1 MQRRRFVQA
10 VTTATAAAGA
20 LSAQQAPTPAK
31 ITTVAAETAAAPTI
45 RYFTATQFATLKSLS
60 GLLQPATTERPG
72 ALETGAAEFLD
83 FLIGASPKP
92 RQTLYRNGLDHLD
105 AESRRLF
112 KKPFNEITAEQAD
125 KILRPLL
132 VPWTF
137 EPPTNPHQRF
147 LADVRADVRTATQ
160 NSKEMS
166 QVAASSNRR
175 RRGPGGSAPYWLPI
189 DPTR

>member
-10 VTTATAAAGA
+10 VTTATAAAGTI
-20 LSAQQAPTPAK
+20 SAQQAPASAK
-31 ITTVAAETAAAPTI
+31 IATVAPETAAAPTT
-45 RYFTATQFATLKSLS
+45 RFFTATQFATLKSLS
-60 GLLQPATTERPG
+60 GILQPASNERPG
-72 ALETGAAEFLD
+72 ALEAGAAEFLD

-92 RQTLYRNGLDHLD
+92 RQILYRSGLDHLD
-105 AESRRLF
+105 AESSRLF
-112 KKPFNEITAEQAD
+112 KKPFSEITTDQAD
-125 KILRPLL
+125 KVLRPLL

-137 EPPTNPHQRF
+137 DPPTNPHQRF

-160 NSKEMS
+160 NSKEVS

-175 RRGPGGSAPYWLPI
+175 RRGPGGAAPYWLPI

>member
-10 VTTATAAAGA
+10 VTTATAAAGTI
-20 LSAQQAPTPAK
+20 SAQQAPASAK
-31 ITTVAAETAAAPTI
+31 IATVAPETAAAPTT
-45 RYFTATQFATLKSLS
+45 RFFTATQFATLKSLS
-60 GLLQPATTERPG
+60 GILQPASNERPG
-72 ALETGAAEFLD
+72 ALEAGAAEFLD

-92 RQTLYRNGLDHLD
+92 RQILYRSGLDHLD

-112 KKPFNEITAEQAD
+112 KKPFSEITTDQAD
-125 KILRPLL
+125 KVLRPLL

-137 EPPTNPHQRF
+137 DPPTNPHQRF

-160 NSKEMS
+160 NSKEVS

-175 RRGPGGSAPYWLPI
+175 RRGPGGAAPYWLPI

>member
-10 VTTATAAAGA
+10 VTTATAAAGTI
-20 LSAQQAPTPAK
+20 SAQQAPAPAK
-31 ITTVAAETAAAPTI
+31 ITTIAPEAAADPTT
-45 RYFTATQFATLKSLS
+45 RFFTATQFATLKSLS
-60 GLLQPATTERPG
+60 ALLQPAANGRPG
-72 ALETGAAEFLD
+72 AIEAGAAEFLD

-92 RQTLYRNGLDHLD
+92 RQTLYRSGLDHLD
-105 AESRRLF
+105 TESRRLF
-112 KKPFNEITAEQAD
+112 KKTFAEVTADQAD

-137 EPPTNPHQRF
+137 DPPSNPHQRF

-166 QVAASSNRR
+166 QVAATTNRR
-175 RRGPGGSAPYWLPI
+175 RRGPGGPAPYWLPI